1 MALWSR
7 FFPVRRMLFF
17 SIIDNCRCDLRRS
30 VAVKLRVKR
39 CIDVQE
45 TVTRDWEARGSKW
58 KRESKTSA
66 VAAMG
71 NLRPFR

>member
-17 SIIDNCRCDLRRS
+17 AIIDNRRWDLRGS

-45 TVTRDWEARGSKW
+45 TFTRDLESRASKW
-58 KRESKTSA
+58 KREPKTSA

-71 NLRPFR
+71 DLGPFR

>member
-7 FFPVRRMLFF
+7 FFPVRRILFF
-17 SIIDNCRCDLRRS
+17 SIIDNRSWGLRRS

-45 TVTRDWEARGSKW
+45 TFTRDWKKLGGVNGSVN
-58 KRESKTSA
+58 SKQ
-66 VAAMG
+66 G